1 MTQENAMAGTMTVQL
16 VLLALLV
23 GGCAHYPIN
32 PKLEK
37 YEPPRLTMGAMVNSP
52 TRSDDLLLVVS
63 FSGGGTRAAALGYG
77 VLEGLAQIEVPA
89 PSNSPLTSDHT
100 RHTLV
105 QEVDLATGVS
115 GGGIVAAYF
124 ALHGDGIF
132 TDFKENFLYR
142 NVTWGLIG
150 RLLNPIN
157 MIRVASAYFSKSDL
171 EAEYLDDHLF
181 HGATFKDI
189 NPRTGPGLL
198 IQATDITDG
207 DYFTFS
213 PLQFGLICSDL
224 AAFPLARATA
234 ASSSVPG
241 ALGAIT
247 LRNYTGQCGFQE
259 EEWMT
264 RALAAADFRSR
275 AYRFAI
281 QAQAYR
287 NWNDK
292 PFIHLVDGVFSD
304 NLGVRGYL
312 DLFMA
317 HDDVATVLKS
327 RGLEHVRRVA
337 FIIVN
342 AETKHSTKHF
352 SLLEENPGLTDVGDV
367 ALTAMINNYTFESTA
382 LLRTMVKEWSAHRQE
397 TQPGKEPLEYYVTE
411 VTFKGLPD
419 ANERQGFLDLPTSF
433 DLPEADVD
441 RLREAG
447 KRILY
452 SRPDFQK
459 LVRDLGGKIPG
470 VPDTS
475 AVPSR

>member
-1 MTQENAMAGTMTVQL
+1 MTGKLTGYL
-16 VLLALLV
+16 ILLTSLFM

-37 YEPPRLTMGAMVNSP
+37 YEPPRLAMGAMVNSP
-52 TRSDDLLLVVS
+52 ARTDDLLLVVS

-77 VLEGLAQIEVPA
+77 VLEALAQIEVPT
-89 PSNSPLTSDHT
+89 PPNNPLSSGRT
-100 RHTLV
+100 RHNLAR
-105 QEVDLATGVS
+105 EVDLVSGVS
-115 GGGIVAAYF
+115 GGSIVAAYF
-124 ALHGDGIF
+124 ALHGEEGF
-132 TDFKENFLYR
+132 ADFKENFLYR

-157 MIRVASAYFSKSDL
+157 MIRVASPYFSKSDM

-189 NPRTGPGLL
+189 NPQKGPGLI
-198 IQATDITDG
+198 IQATDITEG
-207 DYFTFS
+207 YYFTFS
-213 PLQFGLICSDL
+213 PFQFGLICSDL
-224 AAFPLARATA
+224 AKFPLARATA

-247 LRNYTGQCGFQE
+247 LRNYAGQCGFQE
-259 EEWMT
+259 EDWMA
-264 RALAAADFRSR
+264 RALAAEDFRSR
-275 AYRFAI
+275 AYRFAL
-281 QAQAYR
+281 QTQAYR

-304 NLGVRGYL
+304 NLGLRAYL
-312 DLFMA
+312 DLLMA
-317 HDDVATVLKS
+317 HDNVATALKS

-337 FIIVN
+337 IIIVN
-342 AETKHSTKHF
+342 AETSHSTKHF
-352 SLLEENPGLTDVGDV
+352 SLLEENPGFSDVTDV

-382 LLRTMVKEWSAHRQE
+382 LLRQMIQNWSSHRQE
-397 TQPGKEPLEYYVTE
+397 TRPGEKPLEYYVAE

-441 RLREAG
+441 RLREVG

-452 SRPDFQK
+452 SRPEFQK
-459 LVRDLGGKIPG
+459 LVQDLGATLPG
-470 VPDTS
+470 SQVNSVP
-475 AVPSR
+475 PSQP